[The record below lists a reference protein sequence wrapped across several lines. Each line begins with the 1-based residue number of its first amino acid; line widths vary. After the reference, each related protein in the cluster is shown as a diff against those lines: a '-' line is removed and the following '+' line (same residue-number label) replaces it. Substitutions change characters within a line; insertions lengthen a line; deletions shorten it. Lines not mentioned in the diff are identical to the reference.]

1 MVRFLEVSK
10 ITENS
15 VELRTA
21 PWIAALW
28 IFVTVTMGS
37 LLIFFALNPVKVS
50 FDIESLVRALAIGS
64 VLLLLPPFL
73 VYESWSFDSV
83 KGTAVR
89 NRIFGKKTIPLSH
102 LLSVVIDA
110 VPNTETE
117 GTDEGGLHVYLNF
130 KDKSFPILVFFQSG
144 WDGDFD
150 DCFKTAEKIS
160 LALNIPKIDRFRETR
175 KAKTRI
181 G

>member
-1 MVRFLEVSK
+1 MVRFLEISK
-10 ITENS
+10 ITEDS

-37 LLIFFALNPVKVS
+37 LLVFFALNPVNAS

-73 VYESWSFDSV
+73 VYESWTFDSA
-83 KGTAVR
+83 KGIAVR
-89 NRIFGKKTIPLSH
+89 KRIFGKKIIPLSH
-102 LLSVVIDA
+102 LSSVVIDA
-110 VPNTETE
+110 VPNTGEE
-117 GTDEGGLHVYLNF
+117 ANDEGGLHVFLNF
-130 KDKSFPILVFFQSG
+130 KDNKLPFLVFFQSG
-144 WDGDFD
+144 WDGDYD

-160 LALNIPKIDRFRETR
+160 LALNIPKIDRFRGTR
-175 KAKTRI
+175 KEKTRI